1 MEGPFGFVVIDKPAG
16 ITSHACVSRMRHVFG
31 LRRVG
36 HGGTLDPAVTGVLP
50 IALGSATRLLP
61 YLPGAKTYRG
71 IIQLG
76 LRTSTDDLDGEVI
89 KRQAWP
95 ELEQDCLDQCLDQF
109 RGTIEQRP
117 PQVSAVHVQGERAH
131 TRARRGEVM
140 AMPLRT
146 ISIHQLQLLRWNQNA
161 GQLEINVHCS
171 AGTYIRALARD
182 LGDALGCSG
191 CLAELRRTQALGF
204 KENLAVPLPDRNE
217 DALTTPPAL
226 LPPLLALGHLPRL
239 QLKEEE
245 EESWRCG
252 RAIAANQERYQAA
265 PDPQPLD
272 LQQADQV
279 NTEPMIVVLD
289 SAGKVAGMAYWE
301 EKATLKPKVVF
312 DAQG

>member
-1 MEGPFGFVVIDKPAG
+1 MTVPFGFVVIDKPAG
-16 ITSHACVSRMRHVFG
+16 LTSHACVSRMRRVFG
-31 LRRVG
+31 IKRVG

-61 YLPGAKTYRG
+61 YLPGDKTYRG

-76 LRTSTDDLDGEVI
+76 LRTSTDDLGGEVI
-89 KRQAWP
+89 KREAWP
-95 ELEQDCLDQCLDQF
+95 NLQRETLEQCLDQF

-140 AMPLRT
+140 EMPLRT
-146 ISIHQLQLLRWNQNA
+146 VSIHQLQLLRWNQNV

-182 LGDALGCSG
+182 LGNRLGCSG

-204 KENLAVPLPDRNE
+204 KDDQALPLPDHDE
-217 DALTTPPAL
+217 QAWITPPPV
-226 LPPLLALGHLPRL
+226 LPPLEALGHLPRL

-245 EESWRCG
+245 QESWRCG
-252 RAIAANQERYQAA
+252 RPITTNQDRYQAA
-265 PDPQPLD
+265 PEPQATDPK
-272 LQQADQV
+272 AIDQGDS
-279 NTEPMIVVLD
+279 EQMIVVLD
-289 SAGKVAGMAYWE
+289 CAGAVAGIACWQDN
-301 EKATLKPKVVF
+301 ATLKPKVVF
-312 DAQG
+312 NAQG